1 MGGLQLLDKI
11 GRSLVLIILYTGLKS
26 STWKLEK
33 NFEKRIRRV
42 STLNSNTVQGLLRW
56 V

>member
-33 NFEKRIRRV
+33 RIRRV
-42 STLNSNTVQGLLRW
+42 STLNRNTVQGLLRW